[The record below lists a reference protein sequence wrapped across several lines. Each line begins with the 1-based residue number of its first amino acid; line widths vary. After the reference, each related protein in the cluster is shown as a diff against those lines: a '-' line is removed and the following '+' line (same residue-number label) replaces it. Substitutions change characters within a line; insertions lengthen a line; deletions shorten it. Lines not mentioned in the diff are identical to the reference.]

1 MDSKPILIAI
11 AAATA
16 AAWLAWLAI
25 QLPRIKKKCHKEG
38 FEAGV
43 KFADKLDEET
53 RQVKGQEDS
62 NALEKT
68 VALTRIRCVLINFE
82 KKFKDL
88 KAKKQEILKDERLSP
103 DEKMRR
109 ILGLDKELE
118 SWVEAQG
125 MA

>member
-1 MDSKPILIAI
+1 MDAKPILIAI
-11 AAATA
+11 TAVTA
-16 AAWLAWLAI
+16 AAWLAWITI

-43 KFADKLDEET
+43 RFADKLDEQT
-53 RQVKGQEDS
+53 RQVKGHEDS

-68 VALTRIRCVLINFE
+68 VALTRIHSVLIDFE

-88 KAKKQEILKDERLSP
+88 KAKKQEILKDESLSP

-118 SWVEAQG
+118 IWVGAQG